1 MPPSPGLQEEGMEDL
16 IDDAGEDVPSAA
28 EMIKMRREMREVR
41 GTGVGQSAQPSRDK
55 PQAVG
60 RVG

>member
-1 MPPSPGLQEEGMEDL
+1 MEDL